1 MLSDHFGALDTLKTS
16 HGDYAMYRLDRLEA
30 EGLVQLDHLP
40 FSIRVMLEAVLRQ
53 VDGVAINPQ
62 DVVNLAGWQPRVAER
77 PILPFRPAR
86 VVMQDFTGVPAVVDL
101 AAMRS
106 AIARLGGDPA
116 KINPVVPVD
125 LVIDHSVQVD
135 SFGCAAAF
143 SLNVAMEFFN
153 ETQQPVLD
161 HYLAASTTETEFL
174 KDVGWD
180 KNWAYAYHFYRP
192 LLTMTKE
199 KGRKILAINAPN
211 TIVRK
216 VARSGLSSLAPNER
230 NQLASHINLKNENH
244 RKYLY
249 QMFEK
254 HPHQN
259 LKRFDFFYQ
268 AQCVWED
275 TMAENISKYLS
286 KTKEKLVVLT
296 GNGHI
301 VNKYGIPNRTLN
313 RIKIPMVTILLQPL
327 TGPLTLKRKMADYIW
342 LTGECSW

>member
-1 MLSDHFGALDTLKTS
+1 MTACSTIKPPIPPLASIEGVQGHFRIGRIVHLKTAKAIS
-16 HGDYAMYRLDRLEA
+16 FEQLIDQVGAKRLIFIGEVHNNPEHHLIQ
-30 EGLVQLDHLP
+30 VQILQALMSQHQ
-40 FSIRVMLEAVLRQ
+40 S
-53 VDGVAINPQ
+53 
-62 DVVNLAGWQPRVAER
+62 LA
-77 PILPFRPAR
+77 
-86 VVMQDFTGVPAVVDL
+86 
-101 AAMRS
+101 
-106 AIARLGGDPA
+106 
-116 KINPVVPVD
+116 
-125 LVIDHSVQVD
+125 
-135 SFGCAAAF
+135 
-143 SLNVAMEFFN
+143 VAMEFFN
-153 ETQQPVLD
+153 KTQQSVLD
-161 HYLAASTTETEFL
+161 HYLEGSTTETEFL
-174 KDVGWD
+174 KDVGWH

-192 LLTMTKE
+192 LLTMIKE

-211 TIVRK
+211 TIVKK

-259 LKRFDFFYQ
+259 LKRFDFFYE

-275 TMAENISKYLS
+275 TMAENIAEYLS
-286 KTKEKLVVLT
+286 KNKEKLIVLS

-301 VNKYGIPNRTLN
+301 INKYGIPDRTLN

-327 TGPLTLKRKMADYIW
+327 NAPITIKRKMGDYIW

>member
-1 MLSDHFGALDTLKTS
+1 MAFVAMTACSTIKPPVPPLASIEGVQGDFGIGRIVHLKTGKAIS
-16 HGDYAMYRLDRLEA
+16 FDQLIDQVGARRLIFIGEVHNNPEHHLIQ
-30 EGLVQLDHLP
+30 VQ
-40 FSIRVMLEAVLRQ
+40 
-53 VDGVAINPQ
+53 
-62 DVVNLAGWQPRVAER
+62 
-77 PILPFRPAR
+77 ILQAL
-86 VVMQDFTGVPAVVDL
+86 MSQY
-101 AAMRS
+101 
-106 AIARLGGDPA
+106 
-116 KINPVVPVD
+116 K
-125 LVIDHSVQVD
+125 
-135 SFGCAAAF
+135 
-143 SLNVAMEFFN
+143 SLNLAMEFFN
-153 ETQQPVLD
+153 ETQQSVLN
-161 HYLAASTTETEFL
+161 HYLAGSTTETEFL
-174 KDVGWD
+174 RDVGWD

-192 LLTMTKE
+192 LLLMTKE
-199 KGRKILAINAPN
+199 KDRKILAINAPR

-230 NQLASHINLKNENH
+230 NQLASHINLKNESH
-244 RKYLY
+244 REYLY
-249 QMFEK
+249 QIYKK
-254 HPHQN
+254 HSHQD

-342 LTGECSW
+342 LTGACS